1 MSGLY
6 VMNVQEDVRWY
17 FGGALDYHFKMRE
30 SEYYNTQITFPS
42 KMIITTWDTG
52 K

>member
-1 MSGLY
+1 MSSGLY

-30 SEYYNTQITFPS
+30 YYNTQITFPS